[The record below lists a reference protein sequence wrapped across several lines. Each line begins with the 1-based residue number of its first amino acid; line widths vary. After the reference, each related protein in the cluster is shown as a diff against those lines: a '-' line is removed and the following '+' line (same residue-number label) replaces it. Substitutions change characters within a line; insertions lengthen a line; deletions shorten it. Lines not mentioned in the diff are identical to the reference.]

1 MDKPLVSIIIPVYN
15 VERYIDKC
23 LHSVIAQTYRP
34 LEVIV
39 VDDCGNDSSIEK
51 AGIMLSAHSG
61 DNGFSSAIFHH
72 DHNRGL
78 SAGRNTGTDAAKG
91 KYVYYLDSDDYISSH
106 CIEKLVAKAEK
117 YQAEL
122 TVGGYEKIG
131 DVTASF
137 DTLNVGDVDHIEG
150 NETVVNYY
158 CQRKFYVMAWNKL
171 VRLDFI
177 RKHNLRFIEG
187 LLHEDSPWSLQM
199 AYRLNSVAFVSEPT
213 YKYVIRPGSISTAVK
228 LQKKLDSWTEI
239 LRCYIREINSHPNY
253 MNNPNVHD
261 FYSCEILNYYRF
273 VVEKFPY
280 AKAIEY
286 VGKIK
291 GFYYPSQLSSIAAN
305 VPVTHR
311 LLNMCYR
318 LPSML
323 SYLFFKLLSKR

>member
-1 MDKPLVSIIIPVYN
+1 MSIIIPVYN

-51 AGIMLSAHSG
+51 AGIMLSAHSV
-61 DNGFSSAIFHH
+61 DNGFSYTLLHH

-78 SAGRNTGTDAAKG
+78 SAGRNTGTDVAKG
-91 KYVYYLDSDDYISSH
+91 KYIYYLDSDDYISSH

-239 LRCYIREINSHPNY
+239 LGVFMDELRMHSYY
-253 MNNPNVHD
+253 LDDYNVHD
-261 FYSCEILNYYRF
+261 YYCNELINYYRF
-273 VVEKFPY
+273 VVESFDKRM
-280 AKAIEY
+280 AKTILGQRSKY
-286 VGKIK
+286 IIK
-291 GFYYPSQLSSIAAN
+291 SKLSRIYSSI
-305 VPVTHR
+305 PITHR
-311 LLNMCYR
+311 ILMIVQKS
-318 LPSML
+318 PVGL
-323 SYLFFKLLSKR
+323 SFFLIRIFYLSKNK